1 MQSPTVIIFY
11 VQVDAITEQIA
22 YPDFIKIDRELN
34 SVYAD
39 VSYTASNYI
48 LALNWSLHSTI
59 CIYTYTINIIS
70 CCYVYNYFVIST
82 AARCLSLYYVF

>member
-1 MQSPTVIIFY
+1 MQHTAITFY

-39 VSYTASNYI
+39 VSYIASSYI
-48 LALNWSLHSTI
+48 LTLNWSLHSTI
-59 CIYTYTINIIS
+59 CIYTYTVNIIS
-70 CCYVYNYFVIST
+70 CCYIYNYFVIF
-82 AARCLSLYYVF
+82 AAAGCLSLYYVF